1 MLYSTLP
8 NDPYGWFDF
17 IAGSAIGLYGSQN
30 VRQRN
35 YDCFSHTWNFTL
47 SFAEYGK
54 HFDGKF
60 KNDALP
66 IVDLGLKVLMD
77 AYAGWRMIYTCV
89 KQVKYSQ
96 LVPWEKE
103 FIASGPVNSYGVL
116 QPPKEKPV
124 CNEIGITANE

>member
-17 IAGSAIGLYGSQN
+17 VAGSMIGLYGSQN

-35 YDCFSHTWNFTL
+35 YDCFGHTWNFTL
-47 SFAEYGK
+47 SVTEYGK
-54 HFDGKF
+54 HFDRKWT
-60 KNDALP
+60 NEALP
-66 IVDLGLKVLMD
+66 WVDLGLKVLMD
-77 AYAGWRMIYTCV
+77 VYAGWRMIYTCV

-103 FIASGPVNSYGVL
+103 F
-116 QPPKEKPV
+116 
-124 CNEIGITANE
+124 